1 MYNIDSMYE
10 CMAEA
15 VIAAV
20 KAKRAERW
28 AVCAAIWLARQQIF
42 NGRDF
47 WYAAAAKMVSELSAA
62 DLSSIEDQFSK
73 SEDILFETAG
83 DWPVLPD
90 ALSNLIVGWN
100 PPAIDIDLDALR
112 AAAVLKVDR
121 SAEAYRMQFI
131 TPGFGQVM
139 AYQQKLE
146 EARGKLANSSI
157 ANDKIPHI
165 VAEAEADGMTAIE
178 KAQQIVDTFAAWQH
192 ISAGVEAKRMAAK
205 KAVGLAETATAIAA
219 ASNVI
224 WAGE

>member
-47 WYAAAAKMVSELSAA
+47 WYTAAAKMIWQLPLA
-62 DLSSIEDQFSK
+62 DISSIEDQFSK
-73 SEDILFETAG
+73 AEDTLFETEG

-90 ALSNLIVGWN
+90 ALGSLIAGWN
-100 PPAIDIDLDALR
+100 PPAAEVDLDALR

-157 ANDKIPHI
+157 ANDRIPHI
-165 VAEAEADGMTAIE
+165 VAEAEADDMTATE

-205 KAVGLAETATAIAA
+205 KAIALAGTADAIAA
-219 ASNVI
+219 AGNVT
-224 WAGE
+224 WAAE